1 MKYHCSCSEILD
13 VVLSLLFLP
22 ESKVLFEEFNDALCI
37 SKCLF
42 INFIDFVHGLLESSL
57 SESAR
62 LLAILHDLIVE
73 HREV

>member
-1 MKYHCSCSEILD
+1 
-13 VVLSLLFLP
+13 
-22 ESKVLFEEFNDALCI
+22 
-37 SKCLF
+37 
-42 INFIDFVHGLLESSL
+42 LESSL